1 MKTPLILT
9 TLAAVLLCSCSSSSP
24 GGFAGDFHPMPM
36 PTAPE
41 GFPWPG
47 SESPGR
53 IIPGP
58 AIGHEGIRDALRPG
72 SGTVGPRFT
81 DPSRLVSSPDSP
93 RNALRP
99 TPLPRPIDPRPDW
112 SLGRPSF

>member
-9 TLAAVLLCSCSSSSP
+9 TLAAALLCSCSSSSP
-24 GGFAGDFHPMPM
+24 GGIAGDFHPMPM
-36 PTAPE
+36 PTPPE
-41 GFPWPG
+41 GFPYPG

-53 IIPGP
+53 FIPGP

-72 SGTVGPRFT
+72 SGPGGSRYTGPTRIVGT
-81 DPSRLVSSPDSP
+81 PDSL
-93 RNALRP
+93 RTALRP